1 MLLHHRLE
9 KLSNMYVLHCPQS
22 GLEENLMPKFN
33 RQLNKIMLKR
43 IQFHHALQKIM
54 RITLYQAILT
64 ITFGTILQA
73 HDLRGQRVLEQ
84 KVTLRVSNTEIEQV
98 LDKIENVTKVKF
110 MYNPQ
115 IFNATQRYNFKF
127 QGELLSTVLNK
138 ILSPSRVTY
147 EVVQDRIILKREE
160 PMAPDSKLSTIVIAP
175 KRNVSGT
182 ITDETGT
189 GLPGVSVLIKGS
201 QRGTS
206 SDAEGKYKLDLP
218 DEGIENTIL
227 IFSFVGYTSQEITVG
242 NKSDISVKLF
252 PEAKALNEV
261 VVTAL
266 GISRE
271 KKALS
276 YAVTEVKGSEFTQ
289 ARENNVAN
297 ALTGKIAGVN
307 ATGMATGPGGSS
319 RIIIRGNGSLS
330 GNNQPLYVINGMP
343 MDNSTPGGGNASD
356 GNGNN
361 TDRGDGIGGINPD
374 DIESISVLKGG
385 PAAALYGA
393 RASNGVILITTKK
406 GKSQKGIGVEVN
418 SNFTTENLSI
428 VPDWQ
433 YEFGQGVDGVK
444 PTTQTQAKSSGRLS
458 YGARMDGSQVIQF
471 DGQMRA
477 YSPQKDNLKNFYR
490 TGTNYINSI
499 SFTGGNEAINFR
511 FGLNNTSSNSIVENS
526 TFNRRIANL
535 NVNALLGK
543 KLSIETVVQYNIE
556 NGHNRPK
563 VGYADYNPH
572 WATYLVA
579 NTVDIRS
586 LAPGYDP
593 ETGKEVEW
601 NPVPAAP
608 NPYFVINKFKN
619 DDRKNRFLG
628 QANIRYDILD
638 NLFVK
643 GSVSQDYYNFS
654 YEAIVPTN
662 NAYQPLGTY
671 ASKKIASSETNGMLT
686 LNYNTNFFEDLSFSA
701 LLGGN
706 MQRSIYDQTAFDGT
720 EFTIPYFYSF
730 TNLATSVTTPT
741 YSKSGINSLFGSVD
755 LGYKGLAYIT
765 MSGRQDWFSV
775 LNTASNSI
783 FYPAIGGTLIL
794 SEAIELPSV
803 INFAKLRGSWAQ
815 VGGANVAAY
824 QIYQSYS
831 MAQGGHNGKP
841 VQQLSSSL
849 VPNPDL
855 RPLTSTTYE
864 GGIEARF
871 LNSRLGLDVTLYNRK
886 TTNDIVQS
894 SIAASSGYTSA
905 LLNVGELSNKGV
917 ELLITATPLKKANF
931 SWDISYNY
939 AYNKSRIVKLADG
952 LPSLTVGDGVGG
964 GTIRNVKDG
973 TYGEVW
979 GFKKKTDA
987 NGQVIF
993 NTASGYAVR
1002 GNLEKLGN
1010 GIPPVTMGVTNNFR
1024 YKNFSLNI
1032 LIDGK
1037 FGSVVYSNMYQY
1049 AYRFGLPKETLPG
1062 RETGVTVTGVTPEG
1076 APFTKTW
1083 QKVDVDT
1090 YYDND
1095 KNYTSMFTFNNDFVK
1110 LRQVILSYN
1119 LPVDKFKALKLQA
1132 ASLSLVARN
1141 LALLYKDKRNNYFDP
1156 ESSYTNG
1163 NAQGLEA
1170 FGVPR
1175 TRSLGVNLT
1184 VKF

>member
-1 MLLHHRLE
+1 MS
-9 KLSNMYVLHCPQS
+9 KTV
-22 GLEENLMPKFN
+22 
-33 RQLNKIMLKR
+33 
-43 IQFHHALQKIM
+43 QFHHALQKIM
-54 RITLYQAILT
+54 RITLYQAIFAIALS
-64 ITFGTILQA
+64 TFVHA
-73 HDLRGQRVLEQ
+73 NDVRGQRVLEQ
-84 KVTLRVSNTEIEQV
+84 KVTLRLANAEI
-98 LDKIENVTKVKF
+98 DKALERIENVTKVKF

-115 IFNATQRYNFKF
+115 IFNNQKYTFKF
-127 QGELLSTVLNK
+127 QEEALSEVLGK
-138 ILSPSRVTY
+138 ILAPHKVTY
-147 EVVQDRIILKREE
+147 EVVQDRIILKRETAAAE
-160 PMAPDSKLSTIVIAP
+160 SGSTSKDAP
-175 KRNVSGT
+175 KRNVTGV

-189 GLPGVSVLIKGS
+189 GLPGVSVLVKGT

-206 SDAEGKYKLDLP
+206 SDATGKYTMDIP
-218 DEGIENTIL
+218 DAEIGSAIL
-227 IFSFVGYTSQEITVG
+227 IFSFVGYTSQEVAVG
-242 NKSDISVKLF
+242 TQATINVKLE
-252 PEAKALNEV
+252 PESKALNEV

-266 GISRE
+266 GISKE
-271 KKALS
+271 KKALA

-307 ATGMATGPGGSS
+307 ATGMSTGPGGSS

-343 MDNSTPGGGNASD
+343 MDNSVPGGGNASD

-393 RASNGVILITTKK
+393 RAGNGVILITTKK
-406 GKSQKGIGVEVN
+406 GRAQKGIGVEFN

-428 VPDWQ
+428 IPDWQ
-433 YEFGQGVDGVK
+433 YEYGQGVDGVK

-458 YGARMDGSQVIQF
+458 YGARMDGTDVIQF
-471 DGQMRA
+471 DGQMRP

-499 SFTGGNEAINFR
+499 AFTGGNETVNFR
-511 FGLNNTSSNSIVENS
+511 FGLNNTKSNAIVPNS
-526 TFNRRIANL
+526 DFTRRIANL
-535 NVNALLGK
+535 NVNAFLGK

-556 NGHNRPK
+556 DGHNRPK

-572 WATYLVA
+572 WATHLIA

-586 LAPGYDP
+586 LSPGYDAV
-593 ETGKEVEW
+593 TGREVEW

-608 NPYFVINKFKN
+608 NPYFVINKFIN
-619 DDRKNRFLG
+619 DDKKNRFLG

-638 NLFVK
+638 NLFIK
-643 GSVSQDYYNFS
+643 GSVSQDYYNFK
-654 YEAIVPTN
+654 YEFVVPTN
-662 NAYQPLGTY
+662 NAYEPLGKYESNRTT
-671 ASKKIASSETNGMLT
+671 SSETNGMLT
-686 LNYNTNFFEDLSFSA
+686 LNYNKEFENVSFSA

-706 MQRSIYDQTAFDGT
+706 TQRNIYDEMAYRGA
-720 EFTIPYFYSF
+720 EFTIPGFYSF
-730 TNLATSVTTPT
+730 TNLATTTTTPN
-741 YSKSGINSLFGSVD
+741 YRKSGINSVFASVD
-755 LGYKGLAYIT
+755 LGYKGLAYLT

-775 LNTASNSI
+775 LNKSNNSI
-783 FYPAIGGTLIL
+783 FYPAIGGTVIL
-794 SEAIELPSV
+794 SEAIDMPSA
-803 INFAKLRGSWAQ
+803 ISFAKVRASWAQ
-815 VGGANVAAY
+815 VGAVNVDPY
-824 QIYQSYS
+824 RIYQSYQ
-831 MAQGGHNGKP
+831 MAQGGHNGRP
-841 VQQLSSSL
+841 VQQLASAL

-864 GGIEARF
+864 AGLEARF
-871 LNSRLGLDVTLYNRK
+871 LNNRFGLDLTFYNRK

-894 SIAASSGYTSA
+894 NIAASSGYTQA
-905 LLNVGELSNKGV
+905 LLNVGELSNKGI
-917 ELLITATPLKKANF
+917 ELLLTATPLRKNNF
-931 SWDISYNY
+931 TWDISYNM
-939 AYNKSRIVKLADG
+939 AYNQSRIVKLADN
-952 LPSLTVGDGVGG
+952 LPSLSIGAGVGG
-964 GTIRNVKDG
+964 GLINNYKGG

-979 GFKKKTDA
+979 GYNKKTDG
-987 NGQVIF
+987 NGNIVY

-1002 GNLEKLGN
+1002 GDLEKLGN
-1010 GIPPVTMGVTNNFR
+1010 GIPPLTMGITNNFK

-1032 LIDGK
+1032 LVDGK

-1076 APFTKTW
+1076 APFTKLW
-1083 QKVDVDT
+1083 EKKDVDT

-1095 KNYTSMFTFNNDFVK
+1095 KNYTGIFTFNNDFIK

-1119 LPVDKFKALKLQA
+1119 LNVSKLSFLKLQA
-1132 ASLSLVARN
+1132 ASVSLVGRN
-1141 LALLYKDKRNNYFDP
+1141 LLLLYKDKRNNYFDP

>member
-1 MLLHHRLE
+1 
-9 KLSNMYVLHCPQS
+9 
-22 GLEENLMPKFN
+22 MPKFKPTTI
-33 RQLNKIMLKR
+33 KIMSKR
-43 IQFHHALQKIM
+43 LQIHHAVQKMM
-54 RITLYQAILT
+54 RIALYQALFLLT
-64 ITFGTILQA
+64 ITTLAQA
-73 HDLRGQRVLEQ
+73 HDVRGQRILEQ
-84 KVTLRVSNTEIEQV
+84 RVTLRLSNTEIDKV
-98 LDKIENVTKVKF
+98 LDKIESVTKVQF

-115 IFNATQRYNFKF
+115 IFRAAEKTNFKF
-127 QGELLSTVLNK
+127 NSEVLSEVLTK
-138 ILSPSRVTY
+138 ILTPYQVTY
-147 EVVQDRIILKREE
+147 EVVQDRIILKRAEN
-160 PMAPDSKLSTIVIAP
+160 APSQPEATGTQLAP
-175 KRNVSGT
+175 KRNVTGT
-182 ITDETGT
+182 VTDETGA
-189 GLPGVSVLIKGS
+189 GLPGVSILVKGS

-206 SDAEGKYKLDLP
+206 SDSEGKYKIDLA
-218 DEGIENTIL
+218 DENIENAVL
-227 IFSFVGYTSQEITVG
+227 IFSFVGYTSKEVVVG
-242 NKSDISVKLF
+242 NQTSLSVQLV

-266 GISRE
+266 GISKE

-418 SNFTTENLSI
+418 SNFTTENLAI

-433 YEFGQGVDGVK
+433 YEYGQGVDGVK
-444 PTTQTQAKSSGRLS
+444 PLTQTQAKSSGRLS
-458 YGARMDGSQVIQF
+458 YGAKMDGSQVIQF
-471 DGQMRA
+471 DGQMRP
-477 YSPQKDNLKNFYR
+477 YSPQKNNLKNFYR

-499 SFTGGNEAINFR
+499 SFTGGNETVNFR
-511 FGLNNTSSNSIVENS
+511 FGLNNTSSNSIVPNS

-535 NVNALLGK
+535 NVNAFLGK

-572 WATYLVA
+572 WATYLAA

-586 LAPGYDP
+586 MAPGYDP
-593 ETGKEVEW
+593 ATGKEIEW

-638 NLFVK
+638 NLFIK
-643 GSVSQDYYNFS
+643 GSVSQDYYNFT

-686 LNYNTNFFEDLSFSA
+686 LNYNTNFFENLSFSA
-701 LLGGN
+701 LVGGN
-706 MQRSIYDQTAFDGT
+706 TQRSIYDQTAFDGT

-755 LGYKGLAYIT
+755 LGYKGLAYLT

-783 FYPAIGGTLIL
+783 FYPAIGGTVIL
-794 SEAIELPSV
+794 SEAIELPQV

-824 QIYQSYS
+824 QIYQSYN
-831 MAQGGHNGKP
+831 MAQGGHNGRP
-841 VQQLSSSL
+841 VQQLSSAL
-849 VPNPDL
+849 VPNPNL

-864 GGIEARF
+864 AGLEARF

-905 LLNVGELSNKGV
+905 LLNVGELSNKGI
-917 ELLITATPLKKANF
+917 ELLVTGTPLKKSNF
-931 SWDISYNY
+931 SWDVSYNF
-939 AYNKSRIVKLADG
+939 AYNKSRIIKLADG

-964 GTIRNVKDG
+964 GTIRNVKGG

-979 GFKKKTDA
+979 GYKKLTNA
-987 NGQVIF
+987 SGQVVF

-1002 GNLEKLGN
+1002 GNLERLGN
-1010 GIPPVTMGVTNNFR
+1010 GIPPVTMGITNNFK

-1037 FGSVVYSNMYQY
+1037 FGSIVYSNLYQY

-1083 QKVDVDT
+1083 AKVDVDT

-1095 KNYTSMFTFNNDFVK
+1095 KNYTSIFTFNNDFIK
-1110 LRQVILSYN
+1110 LRQVILSYS
-1119 LPVDKFKALKLQA
+1119 LPVNKFKALKLQA

>member
-1 MLLHHRLE
+1 MS
-9 KLSNMYVLHCPQS
+9 KTV
-22 GLEENLMPKFN
+22 
-33 RQLNKIMLKR
+33 
-43 IQFHHALQKIM
+43 QFHHALQKIM
-54 RITLYQAILT
+54 RITLYQAILS
-64 ITFGTILQA
+64 IAVSTFVHA
-73 HDLRGQRVLEQ
+73 NDVRGQRVLEQ
-84 KVTLRVSNTEIEQV
+84 KVTLRLANAEI
-98 LDKIENVTKVKF
+98 DKALERIESVTKVKF

-115 IFNATQRYNFKF
+115 IFNSQKYTFKF
-127 QGELLSTVLNK
+127 QEEALSEVLGK
-138 ILSPSRVTY
+138 ILAPHKVTY
-147 EVVQDRIILKREE
+147 EVVQDRIILKRETG
-160 PMAPDSKLSTIVIAP
+160 APETGSSSKDAP
-175 KRNVSGT
+175 KRNVTGVV
-182 ITDETGT
+182 TDETGA
-189 GLPGVSVLIKGS
+189 GLPGVSVLVKGT

-206 SDAEGKYKLDLP
+206 SDASGNYTMEIP
-218 DEGIENTIL
+218 DAEVASAVL
-227 IFSFVGYTSQEITVG
+227 IFSFVGYTSQEVPVG
-242 NKSDISVKLF
+242 TQTTISVKLE

-266 GISRE
+266 GISKE
-271 KKALS
+271 KKALA

-307 ATGMATGPGGSS
+307 ATGMSTGPGGSS

-343 MDNSTPGGGNASD
+343 MDNSVPGGGNASD

-393 RASNGVILITTKK
+393 RAGNGVILITTKK
-406 GKSQKGIGVEVN
+406 GRAQKGIGVEFN

-428 VPDWQ
+428 IPDWQ
-433 YEFGQGVDGVK
+433 YEYGQGVDGVK
-444 PTTQTQAKSSGRLS
+444 PMTQTQAKSSGRLS
-458 YGARMDGSQVIQF
+458 YGARMDGTDVIQF
-471 DGQMRA
+471 DGQMRP

-499 SFTGGNEAINFR
+499 AFTGGNDKINFR
-511 FGLNNTSSNSIVENS
+511 FGLNNTKSNSIVPNS
-526 TFNRRIANL
+526 DFTRRIANL
-535 NVNALLGK
+535 NVNAFLGK

-556 NGHNRPK
+556 DGHNRPK
-563 VGYADYNPH
+563 VGYADYNLH
-572 WATYLVA
+572 WATHLVA

-586 LAPGYDP
+586 LSPGFDP
-593 ETGKEVEW
+593 TTGKEVEW

-638 NLFVK
+638 NLFIK
-643 GSVSQDYYNFS
+643 GSVSQDYYNFK
-654 YEAIVPTN
+654 YEFVVPTA
-662 NAYQPLGTY
+662 NAYEPLGKYESNRTT
-671 ASKKIASSETNGMLT
+671 SSETNGMLT
-686 LNYNTNFFEDLSFSA
+686 LNYNKEFENFSFSA

-706 MQRSIYDQTAFDGT
+706 TQRSIYDEMAYRGA
-720 EFTIPYFYSF
+720 EFTIPGFYSF
-730 TNLATSVTTPT
+730 TNLATTTTTPN
-741 YSKSGINSLFGSVD
+741 YRKSGINSVFGSVD
-755 LGYKGLAYIT
+755 LGYKGLAYLT

-775 LNTASNSI
+775 LNKSKNSI
-783 FYPAIGGTLIL
+783 FYPAIGGTVIL
-794 SEAIELPSV
+794 SEAIDMPSA
-803 INFAKLRGSWAQ
+803 ISFAKLRASWAQ
-815 VGGANVAAY
+815 VGAVNVDPY
-824 QIYQSYS
+824 RIYQSYQ
-831 MAQGGHNGKP
+831 MAQGGHNGRP
-841 VQQLSSSL
+841 VQQLASAL

-864 GGIEARF
+864 AGLEARF
-871 LNSRLGLDVTLYNRK
+871 LNNRFGLDLTFYNRK

-894 SIAASSGYTSA
+894 NIAASSGYTQA

-917 ELLITATPLKKANF
+917 ELLLTATPFRKNDFA
-931 SWDISYNY
+931 WDISYNM
-939 AYNKSRIVKLADG
+939 AYNQSKIVKLADN
-952 LPSLTVGDGVGG
+952 LPSLSIGTGVGG
-964 GTIRNVKDG
+964 GLINNVVGG

-979 GFKKKTDA
+979 GYNKKTDD
-987 NGQVIF
+987 NGNIVY

-1010 GIPPVTMGVTNNFR
+1010 GIPPLTMGITNNFK

-1032 LIDGK
+1032 LVDGK

-1076 APFTKTW
+1076 APFTKLW
-1083 QKVDVDT
+1083 EKKDVDT

-1095 KNYTSMFTFNNDFVK
+1095 KNYTGIFTFNNDFIK

-1119 LPVDKFKALKLQA
+1119 LNVSKLSFLKLQA
-1132 ASLSLVARN
+1132 ASVSLVGRN
-1141 LALLYKDKRNNYFDP
+1141 LLLLYKDKRNNYFDP

>member
-1 MLLHHRLE
+1 MS
-9 KLSNMYVLHCPQS
+9 KPV
-22 GLEENLMPKFN
+22 
-33 RQLNKIMLKR
+33 
-43 IQFHHALQKIM
+43 QFHHALQKIM
-54 RITLYQAILT
+54 RITLYQALLSIA
-64 ITFGTILQA
+64 IGTFVQA
-73 HDLRGQRVLEQ
+73 HDVRGQRILEQ
-84 KVTLRVSNTEIEQV
+84 KITLRLSNSEIDKTLE
-98 LDKIENVTKVKF
+98 KIENVAKVKF

-115 IFNATQRYNFKF
+115 IFNGQKYNVKF
-127 QGELLSTVLNK
+127 QEEALSIVLEK
-138 ILSPSRVTY
+138 ILAPQHVTY
-147 EVVQDRIILKREE
+147 EVVQDRIILKREQAAAE
-160 PMAPDSKLSTIVIAP
+160 SPAAGKVAP
-175 KRNVSGT
+175 KRNVSGKVS
-182 ITDETGT
+182 DETGS
-189 GLPGVSVLIKGS
+189 GLPGVSVLIKGT

-206 SDAEGKYKLDLP
+206 SDAEGRFTIDIP
-218 DEGIENTIL
+218 DQEAASAVL
-227 IFSFVGYTSQEITVG
+227 IFSFVGYTSQEVAVGSQSEVTVQ
-242 NKSDISVKLF
+242 LQ

-266 GISRE
+266 GIAKE
-271 KKALS
+271 KKALA

-307 ATGMATGPGGSS
+307 ATGMSTGPGGSS

-343 MDNSTPGGGNASD
+343 MDNSVPGGGNASN
-356 GNGNN
+356 GEGNN

-393 RASNGVILITTKK
+393 RAGNGVILITTKK
-406 GKSQKGIGVEVN
+406 GRAQKGIGVEFN
-418 SNFTTENLSI
+418 SNFTTENLAI
-428 VPDWQ
+428 IPDWQ
-433 YEFGQGVDGVK
+433 YEYGQGVDGVK
-444 PTTQTQAKSSGRLS
+444 PMTQTQAKSSGRLS
-458 YGARMDGSQVIQF
+458 YGARMDGSDVIQF
-471 DGQMRA
+471 DGQMRP

-499 SFTGGNEAINFR
+499 AFTGGNETVNFR
-511 FGLNNTSSNSIVENS
+511 FGLNNTKSNSIVPNS
-526 TFNRRIANL
+526 DFVRRIANL
-535 NVNALLGK
+535 NVNAFLGK
-543 KLSIETVVQYNIE
+543 KLSIETVVQYNLE

-572 WATYLVA
+572 WATHLVA

-586 LAPGYDP
+586 LSPGYDAV
-593 ETGKEVEW
+593 TGKEVEW

-619 DDRKNRFLG
+619 DDSKNRFLG
-628 QANIRYDILD
+628 QANIRYDILE

-643 GSVSQDYYNFS
+643 GSVSQDYYNFK
-654 YEAIVPTN
+654 YEFVVPTS
-662 NAYQPLGTY
+662 NAYEPLGRWESRNTN
-671 ASKKIASSETNGMLT
+671 SSETNGMLT
-686 LNYNTNFFEDLSFSA
+686 LNYNKEFENVSFSA

-706 MQRSIYDQTAFDGT
+706 TQRRIYDEMTYRGT
-720 EFTIPYFYSF
+720 EFTVPNFYSF
-730 TNLATSVTTPT
+730 TNLATSTTTPF
-741 YSKSGINSLFGSVD
+741 YQKSGINSIFASVD
-755 LGYKGLAYIT
+755 LGYKGLAYLT

-775 LNTASNSI
+775 LNKENNSI
-783 FYPAIGGTLIL
+783 FYPAIGGTVIL
-794 SEAIELPSV
+794 SEAIQMPAV
-803 INFAKLRGSWAQ
+803 INFAKLRASWAQ
-815 VGGANVAAY
+815 VGAVNVDPY
-824 QIYQSYS
+824 QIYQSYQ
-831 MAQGGHNGKP
+831 MAQGGHNGRP
-841 VQQLSSSL
+841 VQQLNSAL

-864 GGIEARF
+864 AGLEARF
-871 LNSRLGLDVTLYNRK
+871 LNNRLGLDLTFYNRK
-886 TTNDIVQS
+886 TTNDIVTS
-894 SIAASSGYTSA
+894 NIATSSGYTSA
-905 LLNVGELSNKGV
+905 LLNVGELSNKGI
-917 ELLITATPLKKANF
+917 ELLINGTPVRANNF
-931 SWDISYNY
+931 TWDVSYNM
-939 AYNKSRIVKLADG
+939 AYNQSRIIKLADN
-952 LPSLTVGDGVGG
+952 LPNLSIGTGVGG
-964 GTIRNVKDG
+964 GLINNVVGG

-979 GFKKKTDA
+979 GYNKKTDN
-987 NGQVIF
+987 NGNVVF

-1002 GNLEKLGN
+1002 GDLQKLGN
-1010 GIPPVTMGVTNNFR
+1010 GIPPLTMGITNNFK

-1076 APFTKTW
+1076 APFTKFW
-1083 QKVDVDT
+1083 EKKDVDT

-1095 KNYTSMFTFNNDFVK
+1095 KNYTGMFVFNNDFVK

-1119 LPVDKFKALKLQA
+1119 LNVSKMSFLKLQA
-1132 ASLSLVARN
+1132 ASVSLVGRN
-1141 LALLYKDKRNNYFDP
+1141 LLLLYKDKRNNYFDP

>member
-1 MLLHHRLE
+1 MS
-9 KLSNMYVLHCPQS
+9 KPV
-22 GLEENLMPKFN
+22 
-33 RQLNKIMLKR
+33 
-43 IQFHHALQKIM
+43 QFHHALQKIM
-54 RITLYQAILT
+54 RITLYQAFLSIA
-64 ITFGTILQA
+64 IGTFVQA
-73 HDLRGQRVLEQ
+73 HDVRGQRILEQ
-84 KVTLRVSNTEIEQV
+84 KITLRLSNSEIDKTLE
-98 LDKIENVTKVKF
+98 KIEGVAKVKF

-115 IFNATQRYNFKF
+115 IFNNQKSNFKF
-127 QGELLSTVLNK
+127 QEEALSEVLEK
-138 ILSPSRVTY
+138 ILSPHRVTY
-147 EVVQDRIILKREE
+147 EVVQDRIILKREQAATGE
-160 PMAPDSKLSTIVIAP
+160 SPAAGKVAP
-175 KRNVSGT
+175 KRNVTGKV
-182 ITDETGT
+182 TDETGS
-189 GLPGVSVLIKGS
+189 GLPGVSVLVKGT

-206 SDAEGKYKLDLP
+206 SDAEGKFSMDIP
-218 DEGIENTIL
+218 DQELASAVL
-227 IFSFVGYTSQEITVG
+227 IFSFVGYTSQEVPVGSQSEITVQ
-242 NKSDISVKLF
+242 LQ

-266 GISRE
+266 GIAKE
-271 KKALS
+271 KKALA

-307 ATGMATGPGGSS
+307 ATGMSTGPGGSS

-343 MDNSTPGGGNASD
+343 MDNSVPGGGNLSN
-356 GNGNN
+356 GEGNN

-393 RASNGVILITTKK
+393 RAGNGVILITTKK
-406 GKSQKGIGVEVN
+406 GRAQKGIGVEFN
-418 SNFTTENLSI
+418 SNFTTENLAI
-428 VPDWQ
+428 IPDWQ
-433 YEFGQGVDGVK
+433 YEYGQGVDGVK

-458 YGARMDGSQVIQF
+458 YGARMDGSDVIQF
-471 DGQMRA
+471 DGQMRP

-499 SFTGGNEAINFR
+499 AFTGGNETVNFR
-511 FGLNNTSSNSIVENS
+511 FGLNNTKSNSIVPNS
-526 TFNRRIANL
+526 DFTRRIANL
-535 NVNALLGK
+535 NVNAFLGK
-543 KLSIETVVQYNIE
+543 KLSIETVVQYNLE
-556 NGHNRPK
+556 DGHNRPK

-572 WATYLVA
+572 WATHLVA

-586 LAPGYDP
+586 LSPGYDAV
-593 ETGKEVEW
+593 TGKEVEW

-628 QANIRYDILD
+628 QASIRYDILE

-643 GSVSQDYYNFS
+643 GSVSQDYYNFK
-654 YEAIVPTN
+654 YEFVVPTA
-662 NAYQPLGTY
+662 NAYEPLGRWESRNT
-671 ASKKIASSETNGMLT
+671 SSSETNGMLT
-686 LNYNTNFFEDLSFSA
+686 LNYNKEFENFSFSA

-706 MQRSIYDQTAFDGT
+706 TQRRIYDEMTFRGT
-720 EFTIPYFYSF
+720 EFTVPNFYSF
-730 TNLATSVTTPT
+730 TNLATSTTTPF
-741 YSKSGINSLFGSVD
+741 YQKSGINSIFGSVD
-755 LGYKGLAYIT
+755 LGYKGLAYLT

-775 LNTASNSI
+775 LNKENNSI
-783 FYPAIGGTLIL
+783 FYPAIGGTVIL
-794 SEAIELPSV
+794 SEAIEMPAV

-815 VGGANVAAY
+815 VGAVNVDPY
-824 QIYQSYS
+824 QIYQSYQ
-831 MAQGGHNGKP
+831 MAQGGHNGRP
-841 VQQLSSSL
+841 VQQLNSAL
-849 VPNPDL
+849 VPNPNL
-855 RPLTSTTYE
+855 QPLTSTTYE
-864 GGIEARF
+864 AGLEARF
-871 LNSRLGLDVTLYNRK
+871 LNNRLGLDLTFYNRK
-886 TTNDIVQS
+886 TTNDIVTS
-894 SIAASSGYTSA
+894 NIATSSGYTTA
-905 LLNVGELSNKGV
+905 LLNVGELSNKGI
-917 ELLITATPLKKANF
+917 ELLINGTPIRDNNF
-931 SWDISYNY
+931 TWDVSYNM
-939 AYNKSRIVKLADG
+939 AYNQSRIVKLADN
-952 LPSLTVGDGVGG
+952 LPNLSIGTGVGG
-964 GTIRNVKDG
+964 GLINNVVGG

-979 GFKKKTDA
+979 GYNKKTDN
-987 NGQVIF
+987 NGNVVF

-1002 GNLEKLGN
+1002 GDLQKLGN
-1010 GIPPVTMGVTNNFR
+1010 GIPPLTMGITNNFK

-1083 QKVDVDT
+1083 EKKDVDT

-1095 KNYTSMFTFNNDFVK
+1095 KNYTGMFVFNNDFIK

-1119 LPVDKFKALKLQA
+1119 LNVNKMSFLKLQA
-1132 ASLSLVARN
+1132 ASVSLVGRN
-1141 LALLYKDKRNNYFDP
+1141 LFLLYKDKRNNYFDP